1 MKYYILSESTDTDII
16 GYYPQTDVSEDS
28 EFFSV
33 FIDFQTRI
41 EEFPEHIPKYIIILN
56 KKAYPTDFIERV
68 SVPYGL
74 VVNNKIKSLITL
86 YSLPNHKFYDTEV
99 IYKKSKLNYYWFHF
113 YDDIF
118 QYIDMEKSKF
128 ILKWRDVIQEFCFTS
143 KEFYLSKEQET
154 FGDFEKNLII
164 KEVYLLNSFPRYD
177 IFHFEGR
184 DIISEK
190 LLNAFIENDI
200 TGYEVSAY
208 DVLKTEKCF
217 IALCLKNIMMN
228 F

>member
-1 MKYYILSESTDTDII
+1 MKYYILSESTDTNII

-41 EEFPEHIPKYIIILN
+41 EEIPEHIPKYIIILN

-118 QYIDMEKSKF
+118 QYIDMKKSKF
-128 ILKWRDVIQEFCFTS
+128 ILKWRDIIEEFCFTS
-143 KEFYLSKEQET
+143 KDFFKSKKRKT
-154 FGDFEKNLII
+154 FEDFETKLII
-164 KEVYLLNSFPRYD
+164 KEVYLLNSFPKYD

-190 LLNAFIENDI
+190 LLNAFQENNI
-200 TGYEVSAY
+200 TGYEVSEY
-208 DVLKTEKCF
+208 DILKLE
-217 IALCLKNIMMN
+217 
-228 F
+228 

>member
-1 MKYYILSESTDTDII
+1 MKYYILSESTDTNII

-113 YDDIF
+113 YDGIF
-118 QYIDMEKSKF
+118 QYIDMKKSKF
-128 ILKWRDVIQEFCFTS
+128 ILKWRDVIEEFCFTS

-164 KEVYLLNSFPRYD
+164 KEVYLLNSFPKYD

-184 DIISEK
+184 NIISEK
-190 LLNAFIENDI
+190 LLNAFIENNI
-200 TGYEVSAY
+200 TGYEVSEY
-208 DVLKTEKCF
+208 NILKLE
-217 IALCLKNIMMN
+217 
-228 F
+228 

>member
-1 MKYYILSESTDTDII
+1 MKYYTLSESTDKNII

-118 QYIDMEKSKF
+118 QYIDMERSKF

-164 KEVYLLNSFPRYD
+164 KEVYLLNSFPKYD

-184 DIISEK
+184 NIISEK
-190 LLNAFIENDI
+190 LLNAFIENNI
-200 TGYEVSAY
+200 TGYEVSEY
-208 DVLKTEKCF
+208 DILKLE
-217 IALCLKNIMMN
+217 
-228 F
+228 

>member
-1 MKYYILSESTDTDII
+1 MKYYILSESTDTNII

-118 QYIDMEKSKF
+118 QYIDMKKSKF
-128 ILKWRDVIQEFCFTS
+128 ILKWRDVSQEFCFTS

-154 FGDFEKNLII
+154 FEDFEKNLII
-164 KEVYLLNSFPRYD
+164 KEVYLLNSFPKYD

-190 LLNAFIENDI
+190 LLNAFQENNI
-200 TGYEVSAY
+200 TGYEVSEY
-208 DVLKTEKCF
+208 NILKLE
-217 IALCLKNIMMN
+217 
-228 F
+228 